1 MSNIL
6 ITGATSGIG
15 KGLTEFYAKQS
26 HQVTACGR
34 NQEVLDKLESS
45 VGAKSKA
52 FDLTNREE
60 IEDNFKDIDDLD
72 LVILNAGG
80 CEYIDNPNQF
90 DGYLFERV
98 MHINVISIGHCLDV
112 LLPKMK
118 TGGQLCIVSSSSA
131 FLPLPR
137 AEAYG
142 ASKAAVSYLART
154 LTATL
159 KDIDVTLVHP
169 GFVETPLTD
178 KNDFPMPFIVSVDE
192 AVGYISK
199 GIEKRSKEI
208 HFPKR
213 FTLFLKLLRLLPF
226 SLWLPLAKRIARG

>member
-15 KGLTEFYAKQS
+15 KGLAEYYAKQS
-26 HQVTACGR
+26 HHVTVCGR
-34 NQEVLDKLESS
+34 NTEVLNELENT
-45 VGAKSKA
+45 VGTKGRA
-52 FDLTNREE
+52 FDLTNRDELE
-60 IEDNFKDIDDLD
+60 HNLEDIDGLD

-90 DGYLFERV
+90 DGHLFERV
-98 MHINVISIGHCLDV
+98 MNINVISIGHCLDV

-118 TGGQLCIVSSSSA
+118 VGGQLCIVSSSSA

-159 KDIDVTLVHP
+159 KKIDVTLVHP

-178 KNDFPMPFIVSVDE
+178 KNDFPMPFIVSVDD
-192 AVGYISK
+192 AVDYISK
-199 GIEKRSKEI
+199 GIEKRKKEI

-213 FTLFLKLLRLLPF
+213 FTLFLKFFRLLPF

>member
-1 MSNIL
+1 MSNVL

-15 KGLTEFYAKQS
+15 KGLAEYYAKQS

-34 NQEVLDKLESS
+34 NTEVLGELENS
-45 VGAKSKA
+45 VGVKSKA
-52 FDLTNREE
+52 FDLTNRDE
-60 IEDNFKDIDDLD
+60 IEHNFKDINELD

-90 DGYLFERV
+90 DGHLFERI
-98 MHINVISIGHCLDV
+98 MNINVISIGHCLDV
-112 LLPKMK
+112 LLPKIK
-118 TGGQLCIVSSSSA
+118 AGGQICIVSSSSA

-159 KDIDVTLVHP
+159 NDVDVTLVHP

-178 KNDFPMPFIVSVDE
+178 KNDFPMPFIVSVNE
-192 AVGYISK
+192 AVEYISK

-226 SLWLPLAKRIARG
+226 ALWLPLAKRIARG